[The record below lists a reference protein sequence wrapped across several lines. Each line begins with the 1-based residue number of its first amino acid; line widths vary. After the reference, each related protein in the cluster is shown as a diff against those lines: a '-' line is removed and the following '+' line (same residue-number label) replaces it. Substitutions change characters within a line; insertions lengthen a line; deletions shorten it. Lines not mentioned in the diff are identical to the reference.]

1 MVQQL
6 LLSLGDIELGSDIKF
21 KICSQY
27 NQIFAQFL
35 QTEVSDICYNFIS
48 NPFFFLVEKL
58 SVLANK
64 IYNKK
69 SWSPCNQVV
78 HINILRIQAFEGM
91 LHVIFLSFI
100 LRCLISLCISNSVRV
115 SI

>member
-1 MVQQL
+1 MAQQL

-48 NPFFFLVEKL
+48 NPFFFSCRE
-58 SVLANK
+58 
-64 IYNKK
+64 
-69 SWSPCNQVV
+69 
-78 HINILRIQAFEGM
+78 
-91 LHVIFLSFI
+91 VIS
-100 LRCLISLCISNSVRV
+100 ISQ
-115 SI
+115 

>member
-35 QTEVSDICYNFIS
+35 HTEVSDICYNFIS
-48 NPFFFLVEKL
+48 NPFFFLEKL

-69 SWSPCNQVV
+69 S
-78 HINILRIQAFEGM
+78 
-91 LHVIFLSFI
+91 
-100 LRCLISLCISNSVRV
+100 
-115 SI
+115 